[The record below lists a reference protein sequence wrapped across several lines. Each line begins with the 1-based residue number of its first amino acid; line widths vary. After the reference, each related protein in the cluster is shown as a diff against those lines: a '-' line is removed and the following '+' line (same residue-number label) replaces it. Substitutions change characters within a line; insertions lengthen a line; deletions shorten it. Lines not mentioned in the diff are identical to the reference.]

1 MSIWPLIESRDGL
14 QGLRWWPRTLETDGI
29 EELRQPSLAQDL
41 RSFMQYTCLIL
52 STNPDMQSLA
62 TRGVHNVLGHDYAE
76 QGIQPLGRIAWLIQM
91 EEHGPHFSDTTCI
104 AVWWAR
110 KPKEGLSSAA
120 SLSAR
125 S

>member
-1 MSIWPLIESRDGL
+1 
-14 QGLRWWPRTLETDGI
+14 
-29 EELRQPSLAQDL
+29 
-41 RSFMQYTCLIL
+41 
-52 STNPDMQSLA
+52 MQSLA

-91 EEHGPHFSDTTCI
+91 EEHGPHFSDTT
-104 AVWWAR
+104 R